1 MIKDSVTLVTESG
14 LIFSRSTCSNTYFT
28 AKLCLIPID
37 LNKSLSTILEESGK
51 ALIQELKLI
60 KQITTKKERKKERNF
75 H

>member
-1 MIKDSVTLVTESG
+1 
-14 LIFSRSTCSNTYFT
+14 
-28 AKLCLIPID
+28 LIPID